1 MKNMRAKL
9 RQVGNSVG
17 LTIPASELRALE
29 AEVGDEIELEI
40 VRVVRPLRAAWDDPG
55 KWQGAR
61 EAELLLDDQPP
72 SDFDA
77 DEWQW

>member
-1 MKNMRAKL
+1 MRAKL

-40 VRVVRPLRAAWDDPG
+40 VRVVRPLRVAWNDPG
-55 KWQGAR
+55 KWQGAG
-61 EAELLLDDQPP
+61 EEELLLDDQPP
-72 SDFDA
+72 TDFEA

>member
-1 MKNMRAKL
+1 MRAKL

-40 VRVVRPLRAAWDDPG
+40 VRAVRPLRVAWDDPV
-55 KWQGAR
+55 KWRGAG
-61 EAELLLDDQPP
+61 EEELLLDDQPAT
-72 SDFDA
+72 DFDA